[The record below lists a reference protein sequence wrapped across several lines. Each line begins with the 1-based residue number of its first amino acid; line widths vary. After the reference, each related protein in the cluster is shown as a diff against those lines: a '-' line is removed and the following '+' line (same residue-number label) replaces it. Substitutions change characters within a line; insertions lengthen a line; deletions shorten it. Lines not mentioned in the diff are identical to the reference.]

1 MMGCGAIRVCRF
13 IAWVSVMGMLKSHG
27 IGTDQ
32 VRIDG
37 CKNMGCWRC
46 AVELQQPGFDWFD
59 KGISQSQQ
67 NGAKGPCQ

>member
-1 MMGCGAIRVCRF
+1 
-13 IAWVSVMGMLKSHG
+13 MGMLKSHG